1 MFPLSISAYPCW
13 VVISSPNPNNE
24 DSLAAQQ
31 MISIWSRA
39 VSSLRMGESDSSMGN
54 YGKALGQLLLVNV
67 LDLTFANANMEANA
81 SLEFLQRKMLLFHL
95 GLKFRFGMIVLC
107 AHIRL
112 R

>member
-13 VVISSPNPNNE
+13 VVISSPSANNE

-54 YGKALGQLLLVNV
+54 YGKALRQLLLVNV
-67 LDLTFANANMEANA
+67 LDLTFSNANMEANA
-81 SLEFLQRKMLLFHL
+81 SLEFPSEE
-95 GLKFRFGMIVLC
+95 IVLDSFGYEVSVWNDSSLC
-107 AHIRL
+107 SY
-112 R
+112 

>member
-54 YGKALGQLLLVNV
+54 YGKALRQLLLVNV
-67 LDLTFANANMEANA
+67 LDLTFANANMEAKCQLRIPSEEIA
-81 SLEFLQRKMLLFHL
+81 LVS
-95 GLKFRFGMIVLC
+95 FRFEVSVWNDSSLC
-107 AHIRL
+107 SY
-112 R
+112 

>member
-39 VSSLRMGESDSSMGN
+39 VSSLRMGKSDSSMGN
-54 YGKALGQLLLVNV
+54 YGKAHRQLLLVNV

-81 SLEFLQRKMLLFHL
+81 GLEFLLKKLLLFHL